1 MAEQQNTVEPVFFN
15 NADMPDPSTST
26 MTVVKA
32 VTGIIDAQYLEG
44 VQKFNHLWRIY
55 FKTLGSR
62 EQFLAQKTVLI
73 KGKMVSLHQQS
84 PEEQTEK
91 LTIKGLP
98 LSIGNKEV
106 KDFLLSKNIKP
117 LSRVMYSYIRDD
129 DGARTGFKDG
139 DRFVYCHPFDPLL
152 PRRQTIHGYPCA
164 IYRQGRNRSTCKSC
178 NLYGHKAGDHLCPAR
193 KEKGSNS
200 DAAIRKTAEDPIVSL
215 TNGVTPSITE
225 EGLPDKP
232 NSLDTPQQI
241 PIDTNTVR
249 INTKSDPSSTDEN
262 KEENEDSQKGT
273 ALTDVPENQNTSNRY
288 KLTIKGLPL
297 SIQNKEIRKFL
308 LSKDIKP
315 SSEIKYSYIKDND
328 GTDTRWK
335 DGDRFVYC
343 HPSGTR
349 IPLEQNI
356 RGHHCTLHTS
366 SD

>member
-1 MAEQQNTVEPVFFN
+1 
-15 NADMPDPSTST
+15 MPDPSTST

-139 DRFVYCHPFDPLL
+139 DSATRGV
-152 PRRQTIHGYPCA
+152 GW
-164 IYRQGRNRSTCKSC
+164 
-178 NLYGHKAGDHLCPAR
+178 
-193 KEKGSNS
+193 
-200 DAAIRKTAEDPIVSL
+200 VSL
-215 TNGVTPSITE
+215 PITKHFFSFRERKSRDEFSKSLFLHVNLILHLQVSVTTLSNE
-225 EGLPDKP
+225 RPD
-232 NSLDTPQQI
+232 
-241 PIDTNTVR
+241 NT
-249 INTKSDPSSTDEN
+249 
-262 KEENEDSQKGT
+262 
-273 ALTDVPENQNTSNRY
+273 
-288 KLTIKGLPL
+288 
-297 SIQNKEIRKFL
+297 
-308 LSKDIKP
+308 
-315 SSEIKYSYIKDND
+315 
-328 GTDTRWK
+328 
-335 DGDRFVYC
+335 
-343 HPSGTR
+343 
-349 IPLEQNI
+349 EQNPANK
-356 RGHHCTLHTS
+356 L
-366 SD
+366 

>member
-15 NADMPDPSTST
+15 NADMPDSSTST

-32 VTGIIDAQYLEG
+32 VTGIIDAQYLES

-84 PEEQTEK
+84 PEERTEK
-91 LTIKGLP
+91 LTIKGLT
-98 LSIGNKEV
+98 LSVGNEEV
-106 KDFLLSKNIKP
+106 KHFLQSKNIKL

-164 IYRQGRNRSTCKSC
+164 IYRHGRNRSTCKSC
-178 NLYGHKAGDHLCPAR
+178 NLYGHKAGDNICPAR

-200 DAAIRKTAEDPIVSL
+200 DAAIGKTADDPIVCL
-215 TNGVTPSITE
+215 TNGVTPSITK

-241 PIDTNTVR
+241 PIETNTLR
-249 INTKSDPSSTDEN
+249 INTKSDPSSMM
-262 KEENEDSQKGT
+262 
-273 ALTDVPENQNTSNRY
+273 
-288 KLTIKGLPL
+288 
-297 SIQNKEIRKFL
+297 
-308 LSKDIKP
+308 
-315 SSEIKYSYIKDND
+315 EIKKRMRIHK
-328 GTDTRWK
+328 R
-335 DGDRFVYC
+335 YC
-343 HPSGTR
+343 TYR
-349 IPLEQNI
+349 
-356 RGHHCTLHTS
+356 R
-366 SD
+366 D